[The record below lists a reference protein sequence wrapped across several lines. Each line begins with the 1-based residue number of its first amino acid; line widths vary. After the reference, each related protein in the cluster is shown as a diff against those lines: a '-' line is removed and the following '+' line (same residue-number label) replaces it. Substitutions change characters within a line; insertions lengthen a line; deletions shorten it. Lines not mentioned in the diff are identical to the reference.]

1 MGHREENE
9 KMESII
15 SFASDNYSHYLIHKN
30 EIPQDM
36 AGTIKYHYEKCK
48 ENKIFFNTMDL
59 ALEADISDVLLRQ
72 YMKNKM
78 PNDRIKVLKIGLA
91 MSLSTPY
98 LLDLLNKYDGHKVNV
113 NLDNIL
119 FNTIIYNYA
128 QNRLNLEE
136 VYYKLREVNQENI
149 LKMSEKWLKN
159 HKK

>member
-1 MGHREENE
+1 MQGEQN
-9 KMESII
+9 
-15 SFASDNYSHYLIHKN
+15 
-30 EIPQDM
+30 
-36 AGTIKYHYEKCK
+36 
-48 ENKIFFNTMDL
+48 FFNTMDL

-149 LKMSEKWLKN
+149 LKMSQKWVKN